1 LRYSR
6 IVTTFIRVN
15 EYEQAVVNDQSR
27 LKTIDDFMLNSEVP
41 LDLDDLMLVL
51 AEAYKVPIALI
62 GIVGEF
68 SETFKA
74 HYGTTLS
81 KVTREHAFCS
91 HVVEERK
98 QVVVSN
104 AREDPQFMHNPL
116 VTGEPHICFY
126 AGTPIEINDQVIGA
140 VCLIDTVPREIDAKH
155 LEVLDRIG
163 ALVSQHIT
171 LSREHEA
178 LKREHGLIEKSPIV
192 LATWRY
198 DTSLRLVHISRN
210 SESVLGVSSQ
220 DLLSGAVALSDV
232 LTQSAESD
240 FTFAMQAHM
249 EGVETHTCRLQISTP
264 TRTIWVSMISTANFR
279 EDGMLY
285 SVQAFLFDT
294 SDQKYVEDKLNKTNQ
309 RMRLLLE
316 ASELGTWDWNLVADI
331 NQVNKRWCD
340 IVGLEYEYYDSSSRF
355 FRQLIHPADYVQVE
369 KQLNMH
375 LTGSI
380 KVFNTTF
387 RMKHAD
393 GSWVWI
399 ESYGKIVETDAQ
411 GKPVRIAGIHRDIT
425 QRMESE
431 LHERKKT
438 QLLQFINKT
447 RASYLQNNDLTMACQ
462 SVLPE
467 LIDISDS
474 QFAFIGQMKKEGDS
488 SRLFIHAISEI
499 VWDSSSFSQYA
510 EYKKRNLYF
519 TNFNNLF
526 GTTIQTGNVTISNVS
541 GTHPNSKGVPPGHP
555 RISRFLGLPI
565 KIKDKVVGMI
575 GLANKFDVYTNEDAE
590 FLQPLLDALAGL
602 FYAVELED
610 ARAIAEDK
618 LRHLA
623 MTDSLTELYNRR
635 AFLDECQKLS
645 SQHHQGCVAIVDID
659 DFKKVNDRYG
669 HDAGDQ
675 ALISVAKKIAKQNQA
690 PNFVARFGG
699 EEFAIFLKGE
709 NKGDTHTQLEALRI
723 AVEEESVLYKE
734 DIIKLSISIGATF
747 VKDTFEADFSVLLSL
762 ADKALYRAKEQGRN
776 QVVWDE

>member
-1 LRYSR
+1 
-6 IVTTFIRVN
+6 VD
-15 EYEQAVVNDQSR
+15 DQSR

-68 SETFKA
+68 SETIKA
-74 HYGTTLS
+74 RYGTGLS
-81 KVTREHAFCS
+81 KISREHAFCGL
-91 HVVEERK
+91 VVDERK
-98 QVVVSN
+98 RIVINN
-104 AREDPQFMHNPL
+104 AHEDQRFMNNPL
-116 VTGEPHICFY
+116 VTGEPRICFY
-126 AGTPIEINDQVIGA
+126 AGTPIEINEQVIGA
-140 VCLIDTVPREIDAKH
+140 VSLIDTVPREIDAKH

-210 SESVLGVSSQ
+210 SESVLGISSQ

-659 DFKKVNDRYG
+659 DFKQVNDSYG

-675 ALISVAKKIAKQNQA
+675 ALISVAKKIAKQNQT

-709 NKGDTHTQLEALRI
+709 NKGDTHSQLEALRI

-747 VKDTFEADFSVLLSL
+747 IEDTYEADFSALLSL